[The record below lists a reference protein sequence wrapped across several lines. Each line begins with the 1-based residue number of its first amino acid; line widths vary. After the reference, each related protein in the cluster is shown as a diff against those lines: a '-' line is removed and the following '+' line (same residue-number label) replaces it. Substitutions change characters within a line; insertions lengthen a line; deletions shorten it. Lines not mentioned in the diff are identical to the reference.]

1 MPYHAS
7 GTHYMSIDMRF
18 KAPKTVLIAT
28 SALALLA
35 CSGGSSDGGALL
47 DPSNPGGSGSAT
59 DVTLD
64 LVCPNGVSPGSTVEG
79 FLATLTDSRDRP
91 VEDVFVGLTP
101 SQGSI
106 DAPPDT
112 PSSFGANTSDTG
124 EVPFALRVPIDAAV
138 GSTITIKAVVKTTTL
153 SATDSCAVPVRANT
167 FVLTKPLSNSTQ
179 AVGLLYAQPVQVN
192 WATANGTG
200 VRGTVNL
207 TATSRGSFTFDT
219 ANAGSSPAA
228 ADTNSSG
235 QFANTVYFVCGD
247 AGFSTI
253 TATAGS
259 DTDLQDAQTVQCIDP
274 PERGQLSVSPATV
287 AAGASNPSAFPVLTY
302 IVYSSSNRPLARQ
315 SVTFTLTRAAGGGDR
330 VSPSTGVTDSSGTAT
345 AQYQP
350 GTMAGTVTVEACV
363 VQDSRTCDSRTITV
377 Q

>member
-1 MPYHAS
+1 
-7 GTHYMSIDMRF
+7 MSIDMRF
-18 KAPKTVLIAT
+18 KAPKTVLVAAAAF
-28 SALALLA
+28 ALAA

-47 DPSNPGGSGSAT
+47 DPSNPAGSGSAT

-79 FLATLTDSRDRP
+79 FLATLTDGRDRP

-101 SQGSI
+101 SQGTI
-106 DAPPDT
+106 DAPPEM
-112 PSSFGANTSDTG
+112 PSSFGANTSVTG
-124 EVPFALRVPIDAAV
+124 EVPFALRVPSDAAV
-138 GSTITIKAVVKTTTL
+138 GTIITIRAAVKTTTL
-153 SATDSCAVPVRANT
+153 SAMDSCTVPVRANT
-167 FVLTKPLSNSTQ
+167 FVLTRPLSNSTQ
-179 AVGLLYAQPVQVN
+179 SVGLLYAQPVQVN
-192 WATANGTG
+192 WSTANGTG

-207 TATSRGSFTFDT
+207 TATSNGSFTYDT

-235 QFANTVYFVCGD
+235 QFARTVYFVCGG

-253 TATAGS
+253 TAAASS
-259 DTDLQDAQTVQCIDP
+259 DPDLQDTQTVQCIDP
-274 PERGQLSVSPATV
+274 PERGQLTVSPATV
-287 AAGASNPSAFPVLTY
+287 AAGSSNPSAFPVLSY

-330 VSPSTGVTDSSGTAT
+330 VSPSTGVTDASGTAT

-350 GTMAGTVTVEACV
+350 GTVAGTVTVEACV
-363 VQDSRTCDSRTITV
+363 AQESRTCDSRTITV